1 MEDKIFFCKSN
12 QLAKYLINNGCTN
25 INKNNNTYEF
35 IKNEKL
41 TSEYIY
47 PRLQEFFKE
56 NDCLLM
62 ETGIKKNISFSSFY
76 I

>member
-41 TSEYIY
+41 IQ
-47 PRLQEFFKE
+47 LI
-56 NDCLLM
+56 N
-62 ETGIKKNISFSSFY
+62 NWSF
-76 I
+76 

>member
-41 TSEYIY
+41 IQLINNWKKKKKKY
-47 PRLQEFFKE
+47 FF
-56 NDCLLM
+56 
-62 ETGIKKNISFSSFY
+62 
-76 I
+76 